1 MSMPRPAPVTLQ
13 GLCLNC
19 QYPPECGHLRPS
31 APAVLHCEEHATPPP
46 PPVGCAAVPVALVA
60 RRDLASSNGLQGLCI
75 NCALSATCQ
84 MVRPKGGVWHCNE
97 YR

>member
-1 MSMPRPAPVTLQ
+1 
-13 GLCLNC
+13 
-19 QYPPECGHLRPS
+19 
-31 APAVLHCEEHATPPP
+31 
-46 PPVGCAAVPVALVA
+46 VGCAAVPVALVA